1 MSDRLEILNEA
12 IKLTNGNRSRDY
24 GTPQINHERIAAIWS
39 VILETPIRADQV
51 ALCMAGVKLARLV
64 QTPDHLD
71 SFIDGAAY
79 FAIAGEI
86 VAKSLADVDTK

>member
-1 MSDRLEILNEA
+1 MDRGDILYEA
-12 IKLTNGNRSRDY
+12 HRLTYGDRDKNY
-24 GTPQINHERIAAIWS
+24 GSPLINHQRIAAIWS
-39 VILETPIRADQV
+39 VILGQEIRPDQV

-64 QTPDHLD
+64 ETPDHLD

-86 VAKSLADVDTK
+86 ANGE